1 MAPLC
6 SPLCSTI
13 VLTPVLTT
21 GLRQCAP
28 PLCSPLCSP
37 LAASTCC
44 SAPVAAGVPADLSER
59 ILEFFE
65 YKLRSSKSGLQT
77 TGIDELPAELAMLL
91 TIQLHKDIIQKCPIF
106 TNLPAQHLVSLL
118 RKMRPVIFVPG
129 HLVVKEGVVN
139 PNLYFIHRGV
149 VKVWKGYFGAEA
161 QRLHLATLTNNDFFG
176 ETSLVQSTAK
186 QQAVPEEDDDENGD
200 DGETAGWWPVRVD
213 DVNTM
218 GIDRDDPY
226 AAATPGDPPVWAD
239 YRRILIDAGSPCELV
254 PIVKWNFYEAVAS
267 VDHVLT
273 IQTADTQP
281 WANLLLTV
289 GCRTFA

>member
-37 LAASTCC
+37 LAASTCG

-186 QQAVPEEDDDENGD
+186 QQAVPEEEDDEED
-200 DGETAGWWPVRVD
+200 ADGGPPPSFSAFTPKSTGTLMATLRAELDEESERGERWRRLCRRSRRWRERYQSPCRRRATPPSSPLGPRV
-213 DVNTM
+213 
-218 GIDRDDPY
+218 
-226 AAATPGDPPVWAD
+226 AAEAATWAS
-239 YRRILIDAGSPCELV
+239 RRFRLP
-254 PIVKWNFYEAVAS
+254 
-267 VDHVLT
+267 
-273 IQTADTQP
+273 
-281 WANLLLTV
+281 
-289 GCRTFA
+289 RT